1 MVKVQVDW
9 GFSKDK
15 LPIVFLMEVFS
26 KKYMFLRDIF
36 LFSKLNAEFSHNSE
50 KTSGVVT

>member
-15 LPIVFLMEVFS
+15 LPIVFLMEVFR
-26 KKYMFLRDIF
+26 KKYIFLRDFF

>member
-15 LPIVFLMEVFS
+15 LPIAFLMEVFR
-26 KKYMFLRDIF
+26 KKYIFLRDIF
-36 LFSKLNAEFSHNSE
+36 LFSKLNAEFSHNAE

>member
-15 LPIVFLMEVFS
+15 LPIVFLMEVFR
-26 KKYMFLRDIF
+26 KKYIFLRDIF
-36 LFSKLNAEFSHNSE
+36 HFFEIKC
-50 KTSGVVT
+50 